1 MTAAPEARKPS
12 AMKMSARIPASLD
25 AFATEKL
32 NALEAKNQR
41 RRLVS
46 SARTDGMAMRVE
58 GGPELISFTD
68 NDYLGLST
76 HPEVIEAARE
86 ATSRFGAGAG
96 ASRLVT
102 GNHPL
107 YAALEESLARIKG
120 TEDACVFGSGYLA
133 NVGIIPT
140 LVGAGDLI
148 IADELVHTCIHAG
161 MQLSKATVRF
171 FRHSDVAH
179 VRDIL
184 QAERA
189 SFGRALIVVDGVYSM
204 DGDIAPLKELGA
216 LAADYDTWLMNDDA
230 HALGT
235 IGSGRG
241 SAHACD
247 AAHLVPL
254 QMGTLSKAVGS
265 YGGYLAASEPVVDLM
280 RTRARSFIYTT
291 GLPPA
296 AVGAAIKA
304 LELIEN
310 DAELVARPT
319 RLAQGF
325 AAALNL
331 PRPETPIV
339 PLVIGTE
346 SDALAASAALA
357 EQGFKVI
364 AFRPPTVAEGTSR
377 LRFSFSASHR
387 DADVDRLIETCRALG
402 LGGNA

>member
-1 MTAAPEARKPS
+1 MTTSTRTPT
-12 AMKMSARIPASLD
+12 SLD
-25 AFATEKL
+25 DFASAKL
-32 NALEAKNQR
+32 DALEAKNQR
-41 RRLVS
+41 RRLVT
-46 SARTDGMAMRVE
+46 SARTNAMAMRVNS
-58 GGPELISFTD
+58 GPELISFTD

-76 HPEVIEAARE
+76 HPEVVEAARE
-86 ATSRFGAGAG
+86 AAGRYGAGAG

-107 YAALEESLARIKG
+107 YAALEESLARVKG

-140 LVGAGDLI
+140 LVGAADLI

-171 FRHSDVAH
+171 FRHSDVDHA
-179 VRDIL
+179 REIL

-189 SFGRALIVVDGVYSM
+189 NFGRTLILVDGVYSM
-204 DGDIAPLKELGA
+204 DGDIAPLRELGT
-216 LAADYDTWLMNDDA
+216 LAADYDAWLMNDDA

-235 IGSGRG
+235 IGGGRG

-254 QMGTLSKAVGS
+254 QMGTLSKAIGS
-265 YGGYLAASEPVVDLM
+265 YGGYLAGSKPVIDLM

-304 LELIEN
+304 LELIES
-310 DAELVARPT
+310 DAGLVARPT
-319 RLAQGF
+319 KLAQDF
-325 AAALNL
+325 ALALNL

-346 SDALAASAALA
+346 KDALAASAALA
-357 EQGFKVI
+357 DKGFKVI
-364 AFRPPTVAEGTSR
+364 AFRPPTVPEGTSR

-402 LGGNA
+402 LGGSA